1 MLRSLATKGPTVITV
16 APTVVVGKLTRSRVL
31 QAVFVVG
38 FAVLIGLSAQWAF
51 PIPGTP
57 VPVTGQTLMVL
68 LGGAALGMRAGAAST
83 LLYMAMGAFGLP
95 FFAGG
100 ESGFD
105 TFLAPSAGYIVGFVA
120 AAAFVGWL
128 SEKRQAA
135 NTFSTMVTAFLGGSL
150 IIYAFGVAGLIF
162 NAGMT
167 LPEALANGV
176 YPFVV
181 GDVIKATAAGVL
193 TPAAWRL
200 TR

>member
-1 MLRSLATKGPTVITV
+1 M
-16 APTVVVGKLTRSRVL
+16 
-31 QAVFVVG
+31 FVVG
-38 FAVLIGLSAQWAF
+38 FAVLMGLSAQWSF

-68 LGGAALGMRAGAAST
+68 LGGAALGLRGGVAST
-83 LLYMAMGAFGLP
+83 MLYALLGAFGLP

-128 SEKRQAA
+128 SERRQAA
-135 NTFSTMVTAFLGGSL
+135 ATFSTMVTAFLGGSL
-150 IIYAFGVAGLIF
+150 IIYVFGVAGLMT
-162 NAGMT
+162 NAGMA
-167 LPEALANGV
+167 LPEALAGGV

-181 GDVIKATAAGVL
+181 GDLIKAAAAGIL
-193 TPAAWRL
+193 TPAAWKL

>member
-1 MLRSLATKGPTVITV
+1 MKGPAVITV
-16 APTVVVGKLTRSRVL
+16 APTVFVGKVTRSRVL
-31 QAVFVVG
+31 QMVFIGG
-38 FAVLIGLSAQWAF
+38 FSVLMGLSAQWSI

-68 LGGAALGMRAGAAST
+68 LGGAALGLRGGVAST
-83 LLYMAMGAFGLP
+83 VLYALLGAFGLP

-100 ESGFD
+100 DSGFD
-105 TFLAPSAGYIVGFVA
+105 TFLAPSAGYIVGFIA

-128 SEKRQAA
+128 SERRQAA
-135 NTFSTMVTAFLGGSL
+135 TTFSTMVTAFLGGSL
-150 IIYAFGVAGLIF
+150 IIYVFGVAGLMT

-167 LPEALANGV
+167 LPEALAGGV

-181 GDVIKATAAGVL
+181 GDLIKAAAAGIL
-193 TPAAWRL
+193 TPAAWKL